1 MENQKFT
8 NTERKIHSLKHQIEK
23 AYEAKPLDFAKIQ
36 SLKSELAF
44 HYRMEEEYW
53 KTKSR
58 ILWLRAGDKNT
69 RLFHAKTKQRRSYNR
84 INAIMDNS
92 GQIRSNEE
100 EIHKVIVDY
109 FEHLYKSD
117 STEAIDIVVNNIRPR
132 VT

>member
-1 MENQKFT
+1 
-8 NTERKIHSLKHQIEK
+8 
-23 AYEAKPLDFAKIQ
+23 
-36 SLKSELAF
+36 
-44 HYRMEEEYW
+44 MEEEYW

-117 STEAIDIVVNNIRPR
+117 SIEAIDIVVNNIRPR